1 MKYILTYFED
11 QKESFSV
18 RKESVQKKWVL
29 VFGKLIIVSIKL
41 IVKVLEKLKNFSNNK
56 NKKNYYYLLT
66 PKGVEKK
73 KIDFSFLKSKMDQY
87 EITKGEIDK
96 LTKDIE
102 KIKSVNKQPTL

>member
-1 MKYILTYFED
+1 
-11 QKESFSV
+11 
-18 RKESVQKKWVL
+18 VL

-73 KIDFSFLKSKMDQY
+73 KIDFSFLKSKMD
-87 EITKGEIDK
+87 
-96 LTKDIE
+96 
-102 KIKSVNKQPTL
+102 

>member
-1 MKYILTYFED
+1 MGDSL
-11 QKESFSV
+11 
-18 RKESVQKKWVL
+18 
-29 VFGKLIIVSIKL
+29 GKINYCVNKL

-73 KIDFSFLKSKMDQY
+73 KIDFSFLKSKMDEY
-87 EITKGEIDK
+87 EITKGEIVK

-102 KIKSVNKQPTL
+102 KIKSVNK